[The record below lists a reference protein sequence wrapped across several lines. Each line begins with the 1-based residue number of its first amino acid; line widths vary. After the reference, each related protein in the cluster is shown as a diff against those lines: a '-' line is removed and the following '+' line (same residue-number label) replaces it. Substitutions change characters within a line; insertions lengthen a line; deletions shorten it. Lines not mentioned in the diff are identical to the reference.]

1 MKKKIKKI
9 KQIKFHPALVLL
21 VLTIVIMVISS
32 VGAILNIE
40 SNYYTVNPVTGDLES
55 QVITINNLFN
65 RTGIQYLI
73 SNLLPN
79 FINFAPLGTLI
90 LGLMGIGVA
99 FKSGF
104 LNTLN
109 KVLAKYVSRK
119 FLTFLVVFLG
129 VIFSMFYD
137 VG

>member
-79 FINFAPLGTLI
+79 FMNFAPLGTLI
-90 LGLMGIGVA
+90 
-99 FKSGF
+99 
-104 LNTLN
+104 
-109 KVLAKYVSRK
+109 
-119 FLTFLVVFLG
+119 
-129 VIFSMFYD
+129 FSIP
-137 VG
+137 